1 MHSSKMLSIIL
12 MAMTLSVPPLAA
24 QTSSGS
30 IAGGLRDPQDGAVP
44 SATVILTEQER
55 KTQFTATTHSEG
67 RFVFPQLL
75 PGRYDLIITAPGFRK
90 VERKDISLLAN
101 EKITV
106 GIITL
111 EGGEVSQREVVLDIL
126 VTDNTENS

>member
-1 MHSSKMLSIIL
+1 MHSLKMLSIIL

-55 KTQFTATTHSEG
+55 KTQFTAKTDSEG

-75 PGRYDLIITAPGFRK
+75 PGRYRSE
-90 VERKDISLLAN
+90 ERR
-101 EKITV
+101 V
-106 GIITL
+106 GEECRVRGSGRL
-111 EGGEVSQREVVLDIL
+111 W
-126 VTDNTENS
+126 